1 MTTVDRERDGMR
13 WLHTKG
19 APLELLAR
27 CALVRTPDGDRP
39 IDPAARAE
47 IDATFERYAGQG
59 LRVLGFAEHRS
70 EAAPAPADRDRAE
83 LDLTFLGLAALADPP
98 RPEVADAVSA
108 CRRAGIRIIVITGDH
123 GLTAMAVARQV
134 GIVNERAQV
143 VHGAELDAMEETE
156 LEALLRD
163 ESELIVARSS
173 PETKLRVVDALRAA
187 GHTVAMTGDGVN
199 DAPALRRADIGVAM
213 GASGTEVARE
223 AATMVLT
230 DDSFASVVAAIQEGR
245 VVYDNIRKFVTYIF
259 AHATPEVVPFRA
271 GDHGSRP
278 AATRP
283 GDPRCTDACACVALA
298 RPARGGARD
307 RGLLLGVAQRGL
319 GAR

>member
-1 MTTVDRERDGMR
+1 MAVHAFWAAGRELRPAPDARGRAQAEPFRGLLYRCAPNNASIRRRRAAGSAAATPVRALLVAAALGEDVPALLDERDVARERLTFDPRFKGMTTVDRERDGMR

-19 APLELLAR
+19 ALLELLAR
-27 CALVRTPDGDRP
+27 CAFVRTPDGDRP

-47 IDATFERYAGQG
+47 IEASVRAVRGQG

-70 EAAPAPADRDRAE
+70 EAALPPPIGIVAE

-163 ESELIVARSS
+163 ESELIVACSS

-187 GHTVAMTGDGVN
+187 GYTVAMT
-199 DAPALRRADIGVAM
+199 
-213 GASGTEVARE
+213 TW
-223 AATMVLT
+223 
-230 DDSFASVVAAIQEGR
+230 
-245 VVYDNIRKFVTYIF
+245 
-259 AHATPEVVPFRA
+259 
-271 GDHGSRP
+271 
-278 AATRP
+278 
-283 GDPRCTDACACVALA
+283 
-298 RPARGGARD
+298 
-307 RGLLLGVAQRGL
+307 
-319 GAR
+319 